1 MGGITPPT
9 TKTIEDMNNKKII
22 RITSI
27 EDYGRN
33 HEIFCDKV
41 LMLRYARRA
50 GDTEVVNHTQLG
62 ALKRNPRSVKF
73 EIVDDYTPM
82 TINVPRD
89 IALKHLRDTKA
100 EFEAKAE
107 NAGTEVSAQIF
118 RNFVN
123 MIKTEINIIEDC

>member
-1 MGGITPPT
+1 MPPT
-9 TKTIEDMNNKKII
+9 TKTTEDMNKKII
-22 RITSI
+22 RITKI

-33 HEIFCDKV
+33 HEMFCDKV

-73 EIVDDYTPM
+73 EIVDDYTPI
-82 TINVPRD
+82 TVNVPREQ
-89 IALKHLRDTKA
+89 ALKYLRDTKA

-107 NAGTEVSAQIF
+107 NAETEVSAQMF

-123 MIKTEINIIEDC
+123 YINTEINIIEDYES

>member
-1 MGGITPPT
+1 MPPA

-22 RITSI
+22 RITKI

-33 HEIFCDKV
+33 HEMFCDKV

-82 TINVPRD
+82 TVNIPRD
-89 IALKHLRDTKA
+89 IALKHLRDMKA
-100 EFEAKAE
+100 EFEVKAE
-107 NAGTEVSAQIF
+107 NAGTEVSAQML

-123 MIKTEINIIEDC
+123 MINTEINIIEG

>member
-1 MGGITPPT
+1 
-9 TKTIEDMNNKKII
+9 MNNKKII

-82 TINVPRD
+82 TVNVPREQ
-89 IALKHLRDTKA
+89 ALKHLRDTKA

-107 NAGTEVSAQIF
+107 NADNEVIAQTF

-123 MIKTEINIIEDC
+123 YINTEINIIEDYES

>member
-1 MGGITPPT
+1 
-9 TKTIEDMNNKKII
+9 MNNKKII

-82 TINVPRD
+82 TVNVPREQ
-89 IALKHLRDTKA
+89 ALKHLRDTKA

-123 MIKTEINIIEDC
+123 MINTEINIIEDC

>member
-1 MGGITPPT
+1 MPPT

-22 RITSI
+22 RITKI

-33 HEIFCDKV
+33 HEMFCDKV

-82 TINVPRD
+82 TVDVPRD
-89 IALKHLRDTKA
+89 IALKHLRDMKA

-107 NAGTEVSAQIF
+107 IAENEVVAQAF

-123 MIKTEINIIEDC
+123 MINTEINIIEG

>member
-1 MGGITPPT
+1 MPPT
-9 TKTIEDMNNKKII
+9 TKTAEDMNKKII
-22 RITSI
+22 RITKI
-27 EDYGRN
+27 QDHGRC
-33 HEIFCDKV
+33 HEQWCDQV

-62 ALKRNPRSVKF
+62 ALRRHPSDVTF

-82 TINVPRD
+82 TVNVPREQ
-89 IALKHLRDTKA
+89 ALKHLRDMKA

-107 NAGTEVSAQIF
+107 NTENEVVAQTF

-123 MIKTEINIIEDC
+123 MINAEINIIEEYGY

>member
-1 MGGITPPT
+1 
-9 TKTIEDMNNKKII
+9 MNNKKII

-33 HEIFCDKV
+33 HEMFCDKV

-107 NAGTEVSAQIF
+107 NADNEVIAQTF
-118 RNFVN
+118 RNFANAIDV
-123 MIKTEINIIEDC
+123 EINTIITEDYEKC